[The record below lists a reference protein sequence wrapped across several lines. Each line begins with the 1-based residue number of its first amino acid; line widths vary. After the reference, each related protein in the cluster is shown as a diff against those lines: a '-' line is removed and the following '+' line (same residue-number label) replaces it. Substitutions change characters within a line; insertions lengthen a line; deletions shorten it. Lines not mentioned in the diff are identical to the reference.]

1 MRDENIDSLPVREN
15 GQLIEMVID
24 RDIVARV
31 LAENSLPSNTPS
43 VQ

>member
-1 MRDENIDSLPVREN
+1 
-15 GQLIEMVID
+15 MVID
-24 RDIVARV
+24 PDIVARV